1 LVLKSTPFQTSK
13 DIWFQFTFVLIVF
26 CKKTK
31 FLQKWLTLVPLCLT
45 KTKASDAFKI
55 ATAARVPCLQGMLVV
70 AIACPCKH
78 KILCL
83 QGHAMATT
91 STRKKALVGPCM
103 RLTGTPSSAHSK
115 GHARDLQARD
125 TRSSS
130 SLEDCFSL
138 ACMRRI

>member
-1 LVLKSTPFQTSK
+1 MQARLKQSSRLLLLRVSLACKSRACPLLCAEEGVPVRRIQGPTSAFFLV
-13 DIWFQFTFVLIVF
+13 
-26 CKKTK
+26 
-31 FLQKWLTLVPLCLT
+31 
-45 KTKASDAFKI
+45 
-55 ATAARVPCLQGMLVV
+55 LVV

-138 ACMRRI
+138 ACTAAPSLVDVVFVIC